1 MCKKYNWTTG
11 PVRSSL
17 GYDSTL
23 IVLSNYSSKK
33 QKVKVR
39 FYDLGYTPKKKVFSK
54 KLRLESE
61 FTKSLDTRRPEVASW
76 EVQISTDSKDVRAW
90 IGGRRLNS
98 NLPGN
103 IILNSE
109 LLRY

>member
-1 MCKKYNWTTG
+1 MSKKYNWTTG

-23 IVLSNYSSKK
+23 IVLSNDSSKT
-33 QKVKVR
+33 QKVEVR
-39 FYDLGYTPKKKVFSK
+39 FYDLGYTPKKNIFSK
-54 KLRLESE
+54 TITLESE
-61 FTKSLDTRRPEVASW
+61 LTKSVDTRRPEVASW

-103 IILNSE
+103 VILQPE
-109 LLRY
+109 LQRY

>member
-1 MCKKYNWTTG
+1 MSKKYNWTTG

-23 IVLSNYSSKK
+23 IVLSNDSSKT
-33 QKVKVR
+33 QHVEVR
-39 FYDLGYTPKKKVFSK
+39 FYDLGYTPKKNILSK
-54 KLRLESE
+54 NVTLESE
-61 FTKSLDTRRPEVASW
+61 STKSVDTQRPEVACW
-76 EVQISTDSKDVRAW
+76 EVQISADSQDVKAW

-109 LLRY
+109 LQRY